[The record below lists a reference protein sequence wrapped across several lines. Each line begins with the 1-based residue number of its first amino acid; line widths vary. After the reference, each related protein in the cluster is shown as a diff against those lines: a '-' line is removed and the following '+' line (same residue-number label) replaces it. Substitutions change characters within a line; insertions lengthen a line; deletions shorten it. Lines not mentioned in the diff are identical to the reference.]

1 MALQVAD
8 RVQVQSTSYTTSSFT
23 LGSAVTGFQSFSA
36 LTNGNTTYYAATD
49 LSGNWEVGYGAYTS
63 ATPAL
68 ARTTILSSSNSGSVV
83 TFSGTVNVFIT
94 YPAEKVVIQDA
105 NGNATVNLLYEGFSN
120 VAAAGTTTVLTAS
133 STPNWV
139 VTGSGGQTYQLPDA
153 TTLSP
158 GILYTFNNNQSSG
171 TIVVKNNSSTTIATV
186 QSGGFVTI
194 ILLANGS
201 AAGSWDYHANI
212 PSGTSWSTNTLST
225 GSAITST
232 QAVTGNTLI
241 STVATGTAPL
251 TVTSTTQVANLN
263 AATAGS
269 AGSVTN
275 ALTLNNGGAGA
286 ASGTTYNG
294 SSAIT
299 VSYNTVGASPLAG
312 STSLTTLGTVTIGT
326 WNASTIAIGY
336 GGTGTTVTPTNGQL
350 LIGNGTTYTV
360 ASLGTSTGISTTV
373 GAGTL
378 TINNTGVTSNVAGT
392 GISVSGATGAVTIT
406 NAGVTSAVAGTGIS
420 VSGATGAVTIT
431 NSGVTSLTGTASQ
444 VTVSAS
450 TGSVTLSLPSTIN
463 VNTSGNAATAYGLN
477 VQSSGSAPGS
487 NVVLRSDGNGYV
499 FTNYI
504 NSNTSNSEN
513 PSVSQVIVTN
523 GSDNYYRKS
532 SISSFTSAVQSNA
545 SGSWGISVTGTSSNI
560 TSYTINQSVGTGN
573 NVQFNSLGVGTA
585 GSGTTGEIRATN
597 NVTAYYSSDAKFKE
611 NIHDVPNALEI
622 VCAIGSKIFDWTDA
636 YLTTHGGEDGY
647 FIRKSDFG
655 VIAQDVEKVF
665 SRAVRTREDGSL
677 AVDYEK
683 LSTLAFGAIA
693 QLLERVEALEN
704 K

>member
-8 RVQVQSTSYTTSSFT
+8 RVQVTSSTYTTSSFT
-23 LGSAVTGFQSFSA
+23 LGSAVTGFQGFSA

-49 LSGNWEVGYGAYTS
+49 SSGNWEVGYGAYTS
-63 ATPAL
+63 ATPSL
-68 ARTTILSSSNSGSVV
+68 ARTTILASSNSGSVV
-83 TFSGTVNVFIT
+83 SFSGTVNIFIT
-94 YPAEKVVIQDA
+94 YPAEKVIIQDA

-171 TIVVKNNSSTTIATV
+171 TIVVKNSSSTTIATI

-194 ILLANGS
+194 ILLTNGS

-241 STVATGTAPL
+241 STVATGTAPF

-275 ALTLNNGGAGA
+275 ALTLNNSGTGA

-299 VSYNTVGASPLAG
+299 VSYNTVGASPVAG
-312 STSLTTLGTVTIGT
+312 SSSIVTLGIVTTGT
-326 WNASTIAIGY
+326 WNANTIAVGY
-336 GGTGTTVTPTNGQL
+336 GGTGVTTTPTNGQL
-350 LIGNGTTYTV
+350 LIGNGTNYTV

-373 GAGTL
+373 GSGTL

-392 GISVSGATGAVTIT
+392 GISVSGSTGAVTIT
-406 NAGVTSAVAGTGIS
+406 NTGVTSAVAGTGIS
-420 VSGATGAVTIT
+420 VSGSTGAVTFT
-431 NSGVTSLTGTASQ
+431 NSGVTSLTGTSNQ
-444 VTVSAS
+444 ISVSGS
-450 TGSVTLSLPSTIN
+450 TGSVTLSTP
-463 VNTSGNAATAYGLN
+463 
-477 VQSSGSAPGS
+477 QS
-487 NVVLRSDGNGYV
+487 
-499 FTNYI
+499 I
-504 NSNTSNSEN
+504 
-513 PSVSQVIVTN
+513 
-523 GSDNYYRKS
+523 
-532 SISSFTSAVQSNA
+532 
-545 SGSWGISVTGTSSNI
+545 
-560 TSYTINQSVGTGN
+560 GTGSS
-573 NVQFNSLGVGTA
+573 VQFGSFGVGTA
-585 GSGTTGEIRATN
+585 ASGTTGEIRATN
-597 NVTAYYSSDAKFKE
+597 NVTAYYSSDRKFKE
-611 NIHDVPNALEI
+611 NIHDVPDALEI
-622 VCAIGSKIFDWTDA
+622 VCAIGSKIFDWNDE
-636 YLTTHGGEDGY
+636 YLTSHGGEDGY

-665 SRAVRTREDGSL
+665 SKAVRTRPDGSL

-693 QLLERVEALEN
+693 QLLKRVEALEN

>member
-8 RVQVQSTSYTTSSFT
+8 RVQVTSSTYTTSSFT
-23 LGSAVTGFQSFSA
+23 LGSAVTGFQGFSA

-49 LSGNWEVGYGAYTS
+49 SSGNWEVGYGAYTS

-68 ARTTILSSSNSGSVV
+68 ARTTILASSNSGSVV

-105 NGNATVNLLYEGFSN
+105 NGNATVNLVYEGFTN
-120 VAAAGTTTVLTAS
+120 AAAAGTTTTLTAS

-139 VTGSGGQTYQLPDA
+139 VTGSGGQTYKLPDA
-153 TTLSP
+153 TTLNP

-171 TIVVKNNSSTTIATV
+171 AIVVQNNSSTTIV
-186 QSGGFVTI
+186 SVPSGGFVTV

-275 ALTLNNGGAGA
+275 ALTLNNIGSGA

-294 SSAIT
+294 SSAVT
-299 VSYNTVGASPLAG
+299 LSYNTIGASPVAG
-312 STSLTTLGTVTIGT
+312 SSSIVTVGIVTTGT
-326 WNASTIAIGY
+326 WNANAIGVGY
-336 GGTGTTVTPTNGQL
+336 GGTGVSTTPSNGQL
-350 LIGNGTTYTV
+350 LIGNGSTYTV
-360 ASLGTSTGISTTV
+360 ASLGTGTGISTTT
-373 GAGTL
+373 GSGTL

-392 GISVSGATGAVTIT
+392 GISVSGSTGAVTIT
-406 NAGVTSAVAGTGIS
+406 NSGVTSAVAGTGIS
-420 VSGATGAVTIT
+420 VSGSTGAVTIT
-431 NSGVTSLTGTASQ
+431 NGGVTSLTGTSNQ
-444 VTVSAS
+444 VSVSGS
-450 TGSVTLSLPSTIN
+450 TGSVTLSTP
-463 VNTSGNAATAYGLN
+463 
-477 VQSSGSAPGS
+477 QS
-487 NVVLRSDGNGYV
+487 
-499 FTNYI
+499 I
-504 NSNTSNSEN
+504 
-513 PSVSQVIVTN
+513 
-523 GSDNYYRKS
+523 
-532 SISSFTSAVQSNA
+532 
-545 SGSWGISVTGTSSNI
+545 GTSS
-560 TSYTINQSVGTGN
+560 S
-573 NVQFNSLGVGTA
+573 VQFGSFGVGTA
-585 GSGTTGEIRATN
+585 ASGTTGEIRATN
-597 NVTAYYSSDAKFKE
+597 NVTAYYSSDIKFKE
-611 NIHDVPNALEI
+611 NIHDVPDALQI
-622 VCAIGSKIFDWTDA
+622 VCAIGSKIFDWNDE
-636 YLTTHGGEDGY
+636 YLTSHGGEDGY

-665 SRAVRTREDGSL
+665 SRAVRTRPDGSL

-693 QLLERVEALEN
+693 ELLKRVEALEN